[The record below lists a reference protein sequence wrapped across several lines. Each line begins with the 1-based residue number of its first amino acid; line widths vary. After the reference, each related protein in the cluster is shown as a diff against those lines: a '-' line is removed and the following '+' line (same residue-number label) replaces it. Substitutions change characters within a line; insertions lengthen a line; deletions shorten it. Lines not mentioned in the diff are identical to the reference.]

1 MTTQRS
7 VAQEARRRA
16 YAVSFQDRV
25 MRGNPVIHF
34 VHLFM
39 GSVGKVLIA
48 ENGYLQQVVHNI
60 ISSVWPIST
69 HAHSQITRGIA
80 TMDRCFV
87 PVRTHQHGL
96 YCRLQK

>member
-1 MTTQRS
+1 
-7 VAQEARRRA
+7 
-16 YAVSFQDRV
+16 
-25 MRGNPVIHF
+25 MRGNPEIHF
-34 VHLFM
+34 VYLFM
-39 GSVGKVLIA
+39 GSVGKVLIP

-69 HAHSQITRGIA
+69 HAHSQITRRIA

-96 YCRLQK
+96 YCRLQKRNNTTPLKQHSKLFRGSKVRKS